1 MNNQDKKRMQ
11 ELAGIKSDN
20 NLTVLFK
27 QMHENNIKRDNDIKN
42 FTKLIKERKNVN
54 NRKS

>member
-1 MNNQDKKRMQ
+1 MNNTKRMQ
-11 ELAGIKSDN
+11 ELAGIKPNN

-27 QMHENNIKRDNDIKN
+27 QVYKNNIKRDNDIKN

>member
-1 MNNQDKKRMQ
+1 MNNIKRMQ

-20 NLTVLFK
+20 NLIVLFK
-27 QMHENNIKRDNDIKN
+27 QMHENNIKRDNNIKN

-54 NRKS
+54 NK